1 MICFL
6 LSAGMKAFL
15 ALLLYCSQNST
26 CWDGQLDQNPFI
38 SKGAMLNIK
47 LDISGIFSIV
57 IHISWYVKCLS
68 THQSF
73 GTLGPLKFVD
83 LWDPILCNHGSWGWS
98 LVVSAHAVKAGSTLV
113 YMCYSLSKINEVPK
127 PLLNNTSVKGFG
139 TGLFLVLRCH
149 DDVMA
154 TSPLVKTCQVN
165 WRSLRF
171 LVNGHVLAQRT
182 TVSSS
187 LSRRGVRLCWGTRW
201 SGG

>member
-1 MICFL
+1 MG
-6 LSAGMKAFL
+6 SWTK
-15 ALLLYCSQNST
+15 
-26 CWDGQLDQNPFI
+26 NPFI
-38 SKGAMLNIK
+38 SKGAILNIK
-47 LDISGIFSIV
+47 LDISGICSTV
-57 IHISWYVKCLS
+57 ILHDMLS
-68 THQSF
+68 FYLITKVSGPWDHWNLWIF
-73 GTLGPLKFVD
+73 GIRSCFIHEVEAGLWWSVLTLSRLAQRD
-83 LWDPILCNHGSWGWS
+83 
-98 LVVSAHAVKAGSTLV
+98 
-113 YMCYSLSKINEVPK
+113 YMCYSLSKINGVPK